1 MHRILVP
8 LDGSPFAEHAL
19 APAADIARRTG
30 ARLELATVY
39 TSQMPAWRTSG
50 APVHDPRIDQE
61 RLAALRHYLEHAAGQ
76 VSHELD
82 VPASAVLLEGKA
94 PDALARHIAE
104 RRPALVVMTTH
115 GRVGLRR
122 AWLGSVAEE
131 LMQRADAPV
140 LVLRSSEEGGE
151 PQRSFAPRRILVPLD
166 GSERAERV
174 IETAAWLAARDGA
187 RFLLLRIKSRAT
199 VTPYPTIFPAG
210 AAPDAAEVSSAA
222 EEALQLVK
230 QRLSSRGFE
239 VAAEVVTERE
249 AERAILA
256 STERGAVDLIAMV
269 TRGFDAGRMRLGTVA
284 EKVVRSTRTPVL
296 LRRA

>member
-1 MHRILVP
+1 MGHRILVP

-50 APVHDPRIDQE
+50 TPVHDPRIDQE
-61 RLAALRHYLEHAAGQ
+61 RLAALRHYLDQTAGQ
-76 VSHELD
+76 VSHGLD
-82 VPASAVLLEGKA
+82 VPATGVLLEGSP

-115 GRVGLRR
+115 GRVGLKR

-140 LVLRSSEEGGE
+140 LVLRSNEGE

-174 IETAAWLAARDGA
+174 IETAAWLAARDNA
-187 RFLLLRIKSRAT
+187 QFLLLRIMSRAT
-199 VTPYPTIFPAG
+199 VTPYPTVFPAG
-210 AAPDAAEVSSAA
+210 AAPDAAELSTAA
-222 EEALQLVK
+222 EETLQLVK

-239 VAAEVVTERE
+239 VTGEVVTERE

-256 STERGAVDLIAMV
+256 STERGSVDLIAMV
-269 TRGFDAGRMRLGTVA
+269 TRGFDGGRMRLGTVA